1 MIYTCTLNPSID
13 YIVQVSDFMYGELN
27 RGERTDYYPGG
38 KGINVSRVLKRLE
51 IDNTALG
58 FLGDFTGDFIK
69 SFLLKEKIRTDFI
82 EVNGTTRINVK
93 LKSNQETEING
104 AGPNISDKDLQQ
116 LFDQIRQLQPN
127 DILVV
132 AGSIPASVPN
142 DFYVKIAEI
151 CTENKVKMIADT
163 SSQALKEL
171 LGTKLFLVKPNQ
183 HELGELFDVRIDS
196 IENAVYYGKQ
206 LQQQGAENVIVSM
219 GGDGAVYIS
228 DNNCF
233 IAKAP
238 KGKVINTVG
247 AGDSM
252 VAGFLTAYNKGLEQ
266 DDIFRY
272 AVATGSATAFQAD
285 LCEKKNVETL
295 LQLVELKKAE
305 F

>member
-266 DDIFRY
+266 DEIFRY

-295 LQLVELKKAE
+295 LQLVELKKAD

>member
-163 SSQALKEL
+163 SSQALEEL

-266 DDIFRY
+266 DEIFRY